1 MRSSKQDG
9 YTTAMS
15 HPAPPTPA
23 PPRPTASPGARRFM
37 RVSGVVA
44 LLAFLTPAGYVVKFY
59 GLDRPREEARAQTV
73 SLATLAPAMRVDAI
87 APPLSPPA
95 PGNAAVFYTQAI
107 QSYANRRGRG
117 DAALPTPAEL
127 ALLLE
132 GARRRE
138 CRFFAVNRQGQPQ
151 FVFSDPDQGGL
162 AVPYRLPQ
170 TPHETYRYLSAAA
183 GLAQAVA
190 GLTAHAHFDAAKAAV
205 LGRAIIRL
213 GDGLGQEGATRT
225 HLAVALDVERIGLR
239 LLLTSRP
246 PALRQY
252 VDAQQAYAD
261 QVQAKFAAVTAG
273 DPDNLLLQER
283 VASGDADPLWR
294 REAVWALGQTLT
306 GRGVLVRRP
315 LETLTAKATLAAVS
329 EHDPEPSV
337 RAAAGRTLGQVM
349 QQGAVVQR

>member
-1 MRSSKQDG
+1 M
-9 YTTAMS
+9 AMS
-15 HPAPPTPA
+15 HPVPPA
-23 PPRPTASPGARRFM
+23 PPASRPTASPGARGFM
-37 RVSGVVA
+37 RASGVLA
-44 LLAFLTPAGYVVKFY
+44 LLTFLTPTGYVLKYY
-59 GLDRPREEARAQTV
+59 GLDRTREEARAQTV
-73 SLATLAPAMRVDAI
+73 SLTKLQPSVGVNAI
-87 APPLSPPA
+87 APPLKPPA

-107 QSYANRRGRG
+107 QSYANRRARG
-117 DAALPTPAEL
+117 DADLPTPAEV

-132 GARRRE
+132 GARRRD
-138 CRFFAVNRQGQPQ
+138 CHFFAVTPQGQPQ
-151 FVFSDPDQGGL
+151 FVFSDPDQGNKG
-162 AVPYRLPQ
+162 VPYRVPQ

-190 GLTAHAHFDAAKAAV
+190 NLITHAHMDTAEQAV
-205 LGRAIIRL
+205 LGRAIVRL
-213 GDGLGQEGATRT
+213 GDGLAREGATRT

-239 LLLTSRP
+239 LLLTLRP
-246 PALRQY
+246 PALRRY

-261 QVQAKFAAVTAG
+261 HVQAKFAAVTAD

-294 REAVWALGQTLT
+294 REAVWALGQTLA

-315 LETLTAKATLAAVS
+315 LETLTAKATLAEVS

-337 RAAAGRTLGQVM
+337 RAAAAQTLGQVM